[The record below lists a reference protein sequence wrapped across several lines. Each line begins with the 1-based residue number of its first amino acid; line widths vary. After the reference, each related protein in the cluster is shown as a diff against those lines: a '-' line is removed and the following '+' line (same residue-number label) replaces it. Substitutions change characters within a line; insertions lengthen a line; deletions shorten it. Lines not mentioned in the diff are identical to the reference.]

1 MEFFTNIIYPNIVLI
16 TTVVINFFLG
26 FLIISKNRRQPA
38 HIFFFLFEIAISIW
52 VLSNIFI
59 DLKVSYE
66 ISLFFTKTT
75 AFVNSFIP
83 LLFLLFVAYFPNRR
97 GKSKHMF
104 LLVLPAIFFGLIS
117 YTSILVKDI
126 DYNAFPV
133 QVEYGV
139 LFYYYAIYLLL
150 YFISG
155 IALIFSKHHKADG
168 IIKIQIRYLILGF
181 FSLIITALITNLVL
195 PLIGYPDFLRVGPS
209 ASILF
214 AAAVTYSMVKHRLM
228 DIRLVVTRSLIYAI
242 LVLFVTGSFVLVTYL
257 GSEYLASGSQT
268 GEIAVL
274 IITSILIVILL
285 DPLKRLLAKAT
296 NRIFF
301 KAAIDYPAI
310 TKNLTNVIN
319 EELELAKL
327 VERFTKELEQDLR
340 LHHATILLPVGENMF
355 MAPEELLHG
364 NDNKPTKKRRTNVI
378 ADTPLLRHLHEN
390 RYQMVVIDELDRK
403 VADAKTEKERKLY
416 DKMRTSME
424 EMNAYAVVPVP
435 STTDHGL
442 EAVLLLSR
450 KLSGDAFSSSDIEL
464 LEVIAPQMSSGI
476 QKARLFQE
484 AQQFNVKLQREI
496 DKATKEL
503 RDANEKLMELDR
515 AKSEFMSIASHQLR
529 TPLAGIIGYLSMIED
544 GDFGEVNKEQQP
556 IIHDV
561 SQATQRL
568 IRMVNIFLNVTR
580 IEAGRFVMN
589 YSKVPFA
596 DVIEAIYKELKPTAD
611 NKGVKLIYKKKALP
625 EAEVDVDKIKDVI
638 LNLVDNAIKYS
649 PKGRVEITAE
659 ANTRKVHVMVKDSGV
674 GIAPEEAKN
683 LFNKFVRGSGIARVE
698 PNGSGLGLF
707 IAKKITEGHGGKIW
721 AESEGE
727 GKGSTFQFTIPLKAD
742 KEAKKK
748 ANEFKQRAKG

>member
-1 MEFFTNIIYPNIVLI
+1 MLSI
-16 TTVVINFFLG
+16 T
-26 FLIISKNRRQPA
+26 FLIISVTGTLIIAFLVLVKEQKSSLHLFFAGLNIAVALWSIANYLSLHAYQMDSALFWIRSTMLLAVLQSY
-38 HIFFFLFEIAISIW
+38 FFFLFIHTFPHRVLVLERKRFFLLTFLTLVTSVICFTPYLFSGLEVSHTGELIPTASIGM
-52 VLSNIFI
+52 VL
-59 DLKVSYE
+59 
-66 ISLFFTKTT
+66 
-75 AFVNSFIP
+75 FIP
-83 LLFLLFVAYFPNRR
+83 NSVGLIIVGVILLIIKRHGAVGNEKRQLSYILTGAAL
-97 GKSKHMF
+97 MF
-104 LLVLPAIFFGLIS
+104 LLLVFFNF
-117 YTSILVKDI
+117 ILV
-126 DYNAFPV
+126 N
-133 QVEYGV
+133 
-139 LFYYYAIYLLL
+139 LFQITEFVDFGAIYILPFVIFTAYAIR
-150 YFISG
+150 
-155 IALIFSKHHKADG
+155 
-168 IIKIQIRYLILGF
+168 RY
-181 FSLIITALITNLVL
+181 
-195 PLIGYPDFLRVGPS
+195 
-209 ASILF
+209 
-214 AAAVTYSMVKHRLM
+214 RLM
-228 DIRLVVTRSLIYAI
+228 DIRLIATRSLIYAL

-257 GSEYLASGSQT
+257 GSEYLSAESQVGDLAMLT
-268 GEIAVL
+268 IA
-274 IITSILIVILL
+274 SILIVILL
-285 DPLKRLLAKAT
+285 DPLKKLLAKAT
-296 NRIFF
+296 NKIFF
-301 KAAIDYPAI
+301 KAAIDYPTI
-310 TKNLTNVIN
+310 TKSLTNVIN

-327 VERFTKELEQDLR
+327 VQRFTKELEHDLR
-340 LHHATILLPVGENMF
+340 LHHATILLPVGEDMF
-355 MAPEELLHG
+355 MAPEELLQD
-364 NDNKPTKKRRTNVI
+364 NDSKPIKKRRTNVI
-378 ADTPLLRHLHEN
+378 ADTPLLQHLHDN
-390 RYQMVVIDELDRK
+390 RTEVVVIDELDRK

-484 AQQFNVKLQREI
+484 AQQFNVKLQREV

-625 EAEVDVDKIKDVI
+625 EVDVDVDKIKDVI

-683 LFNKFVRGSGIARVE
+683 LFSKFVRGSGIARVE

-721 AESEGE
+721 VESEGE
-727 GKGSTFQFTIPLKAD
+727 GKGSTFQFTIPIKAD
-742 KEAKKK
+742 KESKKK
-748 ANEFKQRAKG
+748 AEEFKQRAKGS